1 MEFNIYCDESCHL
14 ENDQQSVMIL
24 SAIRCLKSE
33 RKQIYSDIRNIKIT
47 HGISPTTE
55 VKWTKVSK
63 TKINLYKELIE
74 YFFASDN
81 ISFRAVIIDKN
92 QLDIKK
98 YNKNFD
104 EFYYKVYF
112 QLLTRII
119 VASMK
124 NYIYLDIKDTRSS
137 TKVKKLQEVLSNDLF
152 DFNME
157 HIMNVQSINSRE
169 SELLQI
175 ADVMMGAI
183 GYLNRNEHLKE
194 NFSETKKELLNFLI
208 EKSGYSLKKS
218 TILGEDKFNLFFMQ
232 LRPWWVLVV
241 SDFQK

>member
-1 MEFNIYCDESCHL
+1 MEFNVYCDESCHL

-33 RKQIYSDIRNIKIT
+33 RRQIYSDIRNIKT
-47 HGISPTTE
+47 KHGINPTTE

-63 TKINLYKELIE
+63 SKINLYKELIE

-137 TKVKKLQEVLSNDLF
+137 TKVKKLQEVLSNDIF

-183 GYLNRNEHLKE
+183 GYLNRNEHLNE
-194 NFSETKKELLNFLI
+194 NSSETKKELLKFLI

-218 TILGEDKFNLFFMQ
+218 TLLGEDKFNLFFMQ
-232 LRPWWVLVV
+232 LRP
-241 SDFQK
+241 

>member
-33 RKQIYSDIRNIKIT
+33 RKQIYSDIRNIKSK

-55 VKWTKVSK
+55 IKWTKVSK
-63 TKINLYKELIE
+63 SKINLYKELIE

-137 TKVKKLQEVLSNDLF
+137 TKVKKLQEVLSNDIF

-232 LRPWWVLVV
+232 LRP
-241 SDFQK
+241 

>member
-33 RKQIYSDIRNIKIT
+33 RKQIYSDIRNIKSK

-55 VKWTKVSK
+55 IKWTKVSK
-63 TKINLYKELIE
+63 SKINLYKELIE

-137 TKVKKLQEVLSNDLF
+137 TKVKKLQEVLSNDIF

-194 NFSETKKELLNFLI
+194 NSSETKKELLNFLI

-232 LRPWWVLVV
+232 LRP
-241 SDFQK
+241 

>member
-1 MEFNIYCDESCHL
+1 MEFNIYCDENCHL
-14 ENDQQSVMIL
+14 ENDYQSVMVL

-33 RKQIYSDIRNIKIT
+33 RKKIYSDIRNIKT
-47 HGISPTTE
+47 KHGINPVTE

-63 TKINLYKELIE
+63 NKINLYKELIE
-74 YFFASDN
+74 YFFANDS

-92 QLDIKK
+92 KLDIKK

-137 TKVKKLQEVLSNDLF
+137 TKVKKLQEVLSNDIF

-157 HIMNVQSINSRE
+157 HIKNVQSINSKE

-183 GYLNRNEHLKE
+183 GYLNRNEHLKA
-194 NFSETKKELLNFLI
+194 NSSETKKELLSYLI
-208 EKSGYSLKKS
+208 KKSGYSLKKS
-218 TILGEDKFNLFFMQ
+218 TLLGEDKFNLFFMQ
-232 LRPWWVLVV
+232 LRT
-241 SDFQK
+241 